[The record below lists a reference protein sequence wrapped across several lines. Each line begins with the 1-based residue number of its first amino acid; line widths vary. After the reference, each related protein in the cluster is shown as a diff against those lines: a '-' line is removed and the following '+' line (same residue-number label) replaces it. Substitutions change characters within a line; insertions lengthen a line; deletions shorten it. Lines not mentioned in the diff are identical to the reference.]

1 MCFVWRTQEHSGWDV
16 LFGDPHD
23 RRPSLPDEAWERV
36 DLLFEQVAAEVTPD
50 LFVVLTEG
58 SAAEVAQ
65 RIYTLLEPLES
76 VVIAHDYMGHDVV
89 VWARHALVQDL
100 ETEFRDLRDQAKR
113 LLGQQEVIESLV
125 FSIQSAGDILRV
137 RCKPS

>member
-1 MCFVWRTQEHSGWDV
+1 M
-16 LFGDPHD
+16 
-23 RRPSLPDEAWERV
+23 
-36 DLLFEQVAAEVTPD
+36 
-50 LFVVLTEG
+50 
-58 SAAEVAQ
+58 AQ